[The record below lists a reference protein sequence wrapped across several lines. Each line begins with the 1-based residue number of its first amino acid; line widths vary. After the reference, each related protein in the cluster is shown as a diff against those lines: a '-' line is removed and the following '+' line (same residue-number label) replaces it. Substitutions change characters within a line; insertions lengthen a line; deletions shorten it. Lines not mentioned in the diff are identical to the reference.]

1 MRIANFAYSQ
11 SCTRNNTRSNND
23 FALVSENLNE
33 PFEQVDRFL
42 RGMQA
47 GNFLVVITPVRGR
60 SIEIAPI

>member
-11 SCTRNNTRSNND
+11 SCTRNDARNNND

-47 GNFLVVITPVRGR
+47 GNFFAVIPPVRGR